1 MDPVAGKNT
10 VGLGGNSLPGCN
22 GNMGISWTIWPGR
35 LVRGI
40 KLLGNVGNIIFSHSC
55 VFNLGLISAFFK
67 KNWDR
72 RDFGP
77 QAGQIIDSCAYQ
89 LKGNPPISSSKNQI
103 IKSIIKSIIIHHH
116 SSSYLSDSID
126 YLSARLTP
134 PGKTCTHLAFLGPG
148 LGNQSWRCVSLTV
161 LNSKT
166 SSTTG

>member
-1 MDPVAGKNT
+1 MN
-10 VGLGGNSLPGCN
+10 
-22 GNMGISWTIWPGR
+22 NMTWQTCSGQKI
-35 LVRGI
+35 
-40 KLLGNVGNIIFSHSC
+40 VGNIIFSHSC
-55 VFNLGLISAFFK
+55 VFNLGLVSAFFK
-67 KNWDR
+67 NNWDR

-103 IKSIIKSIIIHHH
+103 IKSIIKSIVIHHHSSSFIIIHHHSSSFIIIHHH

-148 LGNQSWRCVSLTV
+148 LGNQSDAVCRSQC
-161 LNSKT
+161 
-166 SSTTG
+166 STAKLHQQLGSYGCW